1 MTINE
6 IKTASDHIGKAID
19 ALNEIQ
25 GQLIHAIHYSGWDE
39 VPVDVLESLADDIDD
54 AISRLEIIDDTLE
67 PIAADIENLAEGGS
81 L

>member
-25 GQLIHAIHYSGWDE
+25 GQLIHAIHHSGWDE
-39 VPVDVLESLADDIDD
+39 VPFGTLESIADDIDNV
-54 AISRLEIIDDTLE
+54 ISQLETIDDTLE